1 MISWRVPA
9 LLRKSEN
16 RFGVAVDDPKIVH
29 CAAVGGLLP
38 GSVVSVRTVP
48 TESQQSET
56 ECLMIDDRR
65 CLLQ

>member
-1 MISWRVPA
+1 M
-9 LLRKSEN
+9 RKSEN
-16 RFGVAVDDPKIVH
+16 RSGVVVDDPKIVY
-29 CAAVGGLLP
+29 CAAVGDLLP